1 MGGVTTLSGKMGRN
15 VLHANAGVPGGPNL
29 GGFGASVTDSDSG
42 RAGGGIGTT
51 GGIICLIH
59 SDIPANKEEATPGS
73 TMSTT
78 RKRIVI
84 SRRTTAYRNTALR
97 RRGSVRI

>member
-1 MGGVTTLSGKMGRN
+1 MGGVTTFSGKMGRN

-29 GGFGASVTDSDSG
+29 GGFGTSVTYSDLG
-42 RAGGGIGTT
+42 RAGNGTGTT

-84 SRRTTAYRNTALR
+84 SRRTMSYQNTAPR
-97 RRGSVRI
+97 RRGSIRI